1 MHVCVCVFV
10 VPDVVVGT
18 VLECSLSPSIRAGRA
33 RAVGISAPDLIC
45 SQPAADRYHDP
56 HCPDS
61 EAQQHA
67 SAFYAINPL

>member
-18 VLECSLSPSIRAGRA
+18 VLECSPSPSTQGVRA
-33 RAVGISAPDLIC
+33 RAEDISGPDLIC
-45 SQPAADRYHDP
+45 SQPAADKYHAP
-56 HCPDS
+56 HCLDS

-67 SAFYAINPL
+67 SAFCATNPL